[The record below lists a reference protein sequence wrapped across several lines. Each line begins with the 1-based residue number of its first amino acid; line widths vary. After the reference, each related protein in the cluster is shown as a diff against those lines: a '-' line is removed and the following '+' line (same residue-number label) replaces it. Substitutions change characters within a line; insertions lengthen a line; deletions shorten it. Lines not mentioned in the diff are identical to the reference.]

1 MSALLRE
8 AAARRWT
15 VVLDGHDG
23 DGALGPLE
31 GLGSLL
37 LRRPGLLRQALAYLA
52 AGGRSRRT
60 TLRVWAAECL
70 PSPARRALRAGLV
83 PWRRRAS
90 PLAWA
95 GIEILERGR
104 APIERENRW
113 RQSQLDA
120 VGPRL
125 GRGVTLIDRMGASAG
140 VEVRHPFADRE
151 LLEFLLSLPP
161 EVKHAGGRWKA
172 LVRDGFPELPGE
184 VRDLR
189 TKTVF
194 DPAMAAVHPLERVA
208 PLLCDPEVSVPGVDY
223 QALRG
228 RLDSGR
234 QHVVGELSLMRR
246 LALAHLFLAS
256 SR

>member
-8 AAARRWT
+8 AAARRLT

-23 DGALGPLE
+23 DGALGPLA

-37 LRRPGLLRQALAYLA
+37 LRRPRLSSQVLAYLA
-52 AGGRSRRT
+52 SGGRSRRT

-70 PSPARRALRAGLV
+70 PSPARRALRAGLM
-83 PWRRRAS
+83 PWRRRSS

-95 GIEILERGR
+95 GVEILERGR
-104 APIERENRW
+104 APVERGNRW
-113 RQSQLDA
+113 RQSQLEA

-125 GRGVTLIDRMGASAG
+125 GRGVTLTDRMGASAG

-161 EVKHAGGRWKA
+161 EAKHARGRWKA

-194 DPAMAAVHPLERVA
+194 DPAVAAVHPLEQIA
-208 PLLCDPEVSVPGVDY
+208 PLLCDPRVPVPGVDY
-223 QALRG
+223 DALRD
-228 RLDSGR
+228 RLDSR
-234 QHVVGELSLMRR
+234 RPYVVGELALMRR